1 MELNQENQEIRVIRD
16 APSVQDYVKLREQAG
31 LSPRSAEGAE
41 VGLRNSLFAVS
52 LYDPEGLVGMGRVI
66 GDGGCFMQVVDIAVR
81 PDAQG
86 QGLGSRIVG
95 EIVGYLETS
104 APPLAYVS
112 LIADRR
118 RTAYT
123 GSSVLNTRHP
133 SRTACLCGSA
143 TGRKILR
150 KTCSVQN
157 LLIGHSPR
165 ASYAG

>member
-1 MELNQENQEIRVIRD
+1 MELNQENQENQEIRVIRD

-66 GDGGCFMQVVDIAVR
+66 GDGGCFMQVVDIAVH

-112 LIADRR
+112 LIADPPADRLYR
-118 RTAYT
+118 KFGFEYTAPQSH
-123 GSSVLNTRHP
+123 GMFMR
-133 SRTACLCGSA
+133 
-143 TGRKILR
+143 
-150 KTCSVQN
+150 
-157 LLIGHSPR
+157 IGNR
-165 ASYAG
+165 A